1 MGGVWGFA
9 ALEGFGGLGS
19 FFLGVSGFEA
29 LGLGFCVWGFGVLWY
44 WSLGLLGPRSF
55 GAEVCFGLRVSD
67 FRVQVDRNGVYT
79 LVQEVVKLLHA
90 SDAFGFFRVFQ
101 RCSRAFI
108 RYSFGFLHIP

>member
-1 MGGVWGFA
+1 M
-9 ALEGFGGLGS
+9 
-19 FFLGVSGFEA
+19 
-29 LGLGFCVWGFGVLWY
+29 
-44 WSLGLLGPRSF
+44 GPRSF